1 MQSAD
6 LMGGY
11 AAYTSPRTAVEELAT
26 TRNQH
31 DDAEAS
37 PWIVTTISL
46 VVTILLPLT
55 AS

>member
-26 TRNQH
+26 TRNEPE
-31 DDAEAS
+31 AEAS